1 MAFVLPV
8 FERFAASSSPLGG
21 TNAVSRPCSPG
32 RGGDSGYGEQ
42 EAAAVGG
49 GSVDGGSLADGSL
62 AGGSLASESAAGQN
76 GGNDGAAVLARGLS
90 SSATDSI
97 ASGGEPAA
105 ALASA
110 LRVIDLEVTGDSEA
124 ETDSQSARAVLP
136 EPAVPAPDPK
146 VVAIPP
152 DKVRQQLR
160 RPVPRAQRQP
170 LQTLEILP
178 LHPEEAAQPS
188 PRPGSRNATKPR
200 IESKPKIEHSAA
212 SAKEKGEE
220 GIGAASGALGDNPY
234 RWVVG
239 LLSL

>member
-8 FERFAASSSPLGG
+8 FECFDASSSPLGG
-21 TNAVSRPCSPG
+21 TNAVSRPGSPG
-32 RGGDSGYGEQ
+32 RSGGSGYGEH
-42 EAAAVGG
+42 EAAAGG
-49 GSVDGGSLADGSL
+49 IGSVDGGSLAGGSI
-62 AGGSLASESAAGQN
+62 AGGSLASESAAGQS
-76 GGNDGAAVLARGLS
+76 GGDGDAVALGRGLS
-90 SSATDSI
+90 SPATGSI
-97 ASGGEPAA
+97 ASDGEPAA
-105 ALASA
+105 AFASA

-124 ETDSQSARAVLP
+124 ETDSQSARALLP

-160 RPVPRAQRQP
+160 RPVPRAQRPP

-178 LHPEEAAQPS
+178 LHSEEAAQPS
-188 PRPGSRNATKPR
+188 SRPGSRNATKPR
-200 IESKPKIEHSAA
+200 NESKSKIEHGAA
-212 SAKEKGEE
+212 SAKVKGDE

-239 LLSL
+239 